1 LDEAVLERLAF
12 FAVDADFGDLEL
24 AAGLVRRLVGRD
36 ALADEFD
43 FLVDDLPGAATSAAA
58 ALFFLGF
65 TRVERQ
71 DVEQEAEHLVG
82 RQDARGGFG
91 VRMHA
96 DRDRRLLL
104 DALVDVLLLGG
115 LSHELRH
122 LERED
127 FAIGLRG

>member
-1 LDEAVLERLAF
+1 MDEAVLERLAF
-12 FAVDADFGDLEL
+12 FAVNADFADLEL
-24 AAGLVRRLVGRD
+24 AAGLVRGLVGRD

-43 FLVDDLPGAATSAAA
+43 FLVDDLRGAATSAAA
-58 ALFFLGF
+58 FFFVGF

-71 DVEQEAEHLVG
+71 DVEQEVEHLVG

-96 DRDRRLLL
+96 DRDRRLFL

-127 FAIGLRG
+127 FAIGLRN